1 MKLLNDTKSNG
12 LICPSFSYVISGDIV
27 RKRIY
32 LKKKIRLNRK
42 YNKVNI
48 IIYIVIAIIIS
59 IFLLFKYINKKVS
72 PIILDYAEME
82 SKRLASI
89 VISKSINNELAEELT
104 VENLFVITK
113 SDDGEIKTIDFN
125 PVIVNQLLLKST
137 TAVQTN
143 LKYLEDGQIDKLELG
158 DNALINYDPDNLR
171 EGIFYKIPAGVV
183 FNNSI
188 LANLGPKIPV
198 RFSLIGNILANIES
212 KVTNYGINNA
222 LVDVKMNLKIN
233 QKVILPIATRDIV
246 VEVNIPLAIK
256 IIQGVVPEFYFNG
269 LAKNSSSF
277 ELPIE

>member
-1 MKLLNDTKSNG
+1 MKRRIHL
-12 LICPSFSYVISGDIV
+12 
-27 RKRIY
+27 RK
-32 LKKKIRLNRK
+32 KMRLNHK
-42 YNKVNI
+42 FNKINI
-48 IIYIVIAIIIS
+48 IIYIIIAIL
-59 IFLLFKYINKKVS
+59 IFIVLVFQYINKKAS

-82 SKRLASI
+82 SKKLASI

-143 LKYLEDGQIDKLELG
+143 LKYLEDGEIDKLELG

-183 FNNSI
+183 FGNSI

-233 QKVILPIATRDIV
+233 QKVILPIATRDVV

-256 IIQGVVPEFYFNG
+256 IVQGIVPEFYFNG
-269 LAKNSSSF
+269 LSKNSSSF

>member
-89 VISKSINNELAEELT
+89 VISKSINNELAEELKYNAYYR
-104 VENLFVITK
+104 VK
-113 SDDGEIKTIDFN
+113 SKFTID
-125 PVIVNQLLLKST
+125 IMIQ
-137 TAVQTN
+137 
-143 LKYLEDGQIDKLELG
+143 KYDMLFQSVYEEGENKIYNHLIAEG
-158 DNALINYDPDNLR
+158 NNDNN
-171 EGIFYKIPAGVV
+171 
-183 FNNSI
+183 
-188 LANLGPKIPV
+188 
-198 RFSLIGNILANIES
+198 
-212 KVTNYGINNA
+212 
-222 LVDVKMNLKIN
+222 
-233 QKVILPIATRDIV
+233 
-246 VEVNIPLAIK
+246 
-256 IIQGVVPEFYFNG
+256 
-269 LAKNSSSF
+269 KNT
-277 ELPIE
+277 L